1 MKYLWFLNEHSSI
14 IEGNVN
20 YINIKLPRKGRTS
33 KEMFSL
39 LGEAFKMKVSIKL
52 PLMVIKLLL
61 IILSYTADQISV
73 VVNLLRSSAHSE

>member
-1 MKYLWFLNEHSSI
+1 
-14 IEGNVN
+14 
-20 YINIKLPRKGRTS
+20 
-33 KEMFSL
+33 MFSL

-61 IILSYTADQISV
+61 IILRYTADQIRA